1 MTDEE
6 LKQYVKLFN
15 KRNKLAKERALIE
28 NEELKKSTEKQIE
41 KMQNDAENQVKKLDE
56 SYAKRLQKLS
66 KSVSK
71 ESEKVGTSITDGIA
85 KGIKSGTASVTSAL
99 TKSASGMVKTVQK
112 ALKVNSPS
120 KVFADKVGKWLP
132 LGIAQGFE
140 NAMPETERSMRDS
153 VMGAVNTL
161 KTDLSGAN
169 LQLANAVSGNAS
181 VTGVGGVVGNTQQ
194 VVNFYQT
201 NNSPKALDRL
211 TVYRE
216 TNSLLFN
223 AKVRLSNV

>member
-1 MTDEE
+1 
-6 LKQYVKLFN
+6 
-15 KRNKLAKERALIE
+15 
-28 NEELKKSTEKQIE
+28 
-41 KMQNDAENQVKKLDE
+41 
-56 SYAKRLQKLS
+56 
-66 KSVSK
+66 
-71 ESEKVGTSITDGIA
+71 
-85 KGIKSGTASVTSAL
+85 
-99 TKSASGMVKTVQK
+99 
-112 ALKVNSPS
+112 LKVEILNPEVLENLY
-120 KVFADKVGKWLP
+120 KNHGEFACTCYDTPKKFADKVGKWLP